1 MILSIPDQVVT
12 VEMDKAF
19 ILLSIFHAF
28 EFIIAKQLF
37 LSQLT
42 IFMKQLFTSLTII
55 ISFESPV
62 YGISF

>member
-1 MILSIPDQVVT
+1 MILSIPVQEVT
-12 VEMDKAF
+12 VKMDKAF
-19 ILLSIFHAF
+19 ILLSIFHTF

-55 ISFESPV
+55 MSFESPV